1 LTTLTHLA
9 KKTVPSARAR
19 ETVGA
24 AVGYEI
30 DPDVVYPAALDELE
44 HLLDLLD
51 AGDPIPEKV
60 RQHVA
65 LAASVADRT
74 AGFEAARASRDDCPP
89 VRRQDRATLLD
100 AARLLVTALLHEE
113 AGEPIGVR
121 ILNRPD
127 WRL

>member
-1 LTTLTHLA
+1 MPKLTSLA
-9 KKTVPSARAR
+9 KKTVPSAAAR

-24 AVGYEI
+24 EIGYEL

-44 HLLDLLD
+44 HLLDLMD
-51 AGDPIPEKV
+51 AGTAVPEKI
-60 RQHVA
+60 RQHVG
-65 LAASVADRT
+65 LAASVGDRN
-74 AGFEAARASRDDCPP
+74 AGFKVARAPIGDCPP
-89 VRRQDRATLLD
+89 ARRQDRATLLE